1 MTDRTKPRCGS
12 TRRTPANP
20 SRPPDRGGLNALA
33 RILLHHRSSGRVG
46 PDDRARARRLRIVR
60 RMGRSGRR
68 AAQGRLQDPGARPNF
83 CVGRRGD
90 RAVPLRGDAGATPRA
105 GAGSR
110 LGNARDESGKVRRR
124 EPAAATHRETA
135 VRLLGG
141 ARGVAER
148 PAGTGRWSCSRS
160 IARSRVGQTLS
171 PFCRAWT
178 GARDWRQPDSA
189 VAGRPAPPA
198 KYRE

>member
-68 AAQGRLQDPGARPNF
+68 AAQGRLQDRDPGARPNF

-90 RAVPLRGDAGATPRA
+90 RAVPLRGDAGATPSA

-110 LGNARDESGKVRRR
+110 LGNARDESGEARRR

-141 ARGVAER
+141 ARGGRGE
-148 PAGTGRWSCSRS
+148 TGRHGPMVLFAAATGLRPGEW
-160 IARSRVGQTLS
+160 IALEQRDINLS
-171 PFCRAWT
+171 PVDVLT
-178 GARDWRQPDSA
+178 LG
-189 VAGRPAPPA
+189 GR
-198 KYRE
+198 

>member
-141 ARGVAER
+141 ARGGRGE
-148 PAGTGRWSCSRS
+148 TGRHGPMVLFAAATGLRPGEW
-160 IARSRVGQTLS
+160 IALEQRDINLS
-171 PFCRAWT
+171 PVDVLT
-178 GARDWRQPDSA
+178 LG
-189 VAGRPAPPA
+189 GR
-198 KYRE
+198 